1 MVQVRAR
8 GVKTDDWAGSGKI
21 GWLMNP
27 ITISRPTAR
36 RFVLGRQG
44 LWPGRRWR
52 GKKGVA
58 EAIRTCEAV
67 QLDPLNVA
75 ARSQDIVLHS
85 RVLNYK
91 PEYLYQAAYEDR
103 QFFDYGGWLA
113 MYPMSELPYWRVHM
127 ERRSH
132 QKRVEDF
139 VLSNPDLFERVR
151 AALRERG
158 PLGNRDLNGNKIGA
172 WNYRGRKDTSLAL
185 YDMWLS
191 GELMM
196 HHRNGFDRVYD
207 FRENIAPKEFDYVAT
222 DKEAEEFFARKTV
235 AFMGLKSE
243 SKMGGELHGYL
254 RRDYSPVEM
263 KSLLQRWKEAGM
275 FAQVQIE
282 GGRETYLVLK
292 EDLPVLESLE
302 KGRVPKG
309 WNPKDTTTLEE
320 VTFLSSLDIV
330 SARGRAQKLFDFDYK
345 WEVYVPAHKRR
356 WGYYVLPILYGD
368 DLVARLDPKLDR
380 TTMTLEIKGFWHED
394 DAPVRDAD
402 FANAFAKGLMRF
414 AKFVGVERIM
424 LSTLRPVAL
433 RKRLKAVIEKEL
445 EVR

>member
-1 MVQVRAR
+1 M
-8 GVKTDDWAGSGKI
+8 K
-21 GWLMNP
+21 P
-27 ITISRPTAR
+27 IIISQQTHR
-36 RFVLGRQG
+36 RFVLGKQG
-44 LWPGRRWR
+44 LWPGRRW
-52 GKKGVA
+52 KGLKGTA

-85 RVLNYK
+85 RVLDYK
-91 PEYLYQAAYEDR
+91 PEYLYKVAYDQR

-127 ERRSH
+127 EKRSRD
-132 QKRVEDF
+132 KRIEGF
-139 VLSNPDLFERVR
+139 VLSHEPLFEQVR
-151 AALRERG
+151 EELRKRG
-158 PLGNRDLNGNKIGA
+158 PLGNRDLNGNKIGL

-185 YDMWLS
+185 FDMWLS

-222 DKEAEEFFARKTV
+222 EKEAAEFFARKAV
-235 AFMGLKSE
+235 AFVGLKRE
-243 SKMGGELHGYL
+243 SNMRVELNYYL
-254 RRDYSPVEM
+254 RKDYSKAEIA
-263 KSLLQRWKEAGM
+263 SLLEGWKESGL
-275 FAQVQIE
+275 FEQVQIE
-282 GGRETYLVLK
+282 GGRDAYLVLK
-292 EDLPVLESLE
+292 EDVQALESLE

-330 SARGRAQKLFDFDYK
+330 SARGRAMKLFDFDYK
-345 WEVYVPAHKRR
+345 WEVYVPAEKRR

-380 TTMTLEIKGFWHED
+380 TTMTLDIKGFWHED
-394 DAPVRDAD
+394 DAPVKNLD
-402 FANAFAKGLMRF
+402 FANALARGLIRF
-414 AKFVGVERIM
+414 AKFVNAEKIN
-424 LSTLRPVAL
+424 
-433 RKRLKAVIEKEL
+433 LKAIKPVGLMRVVKKWVGQAIA
-445 EVR
+445 VV